1 MQIVNERRQDMALT
15 TNPELERRKRRRELG
30 VALFAA
36 ILIGLLFSAE
46 AQLAKSADDIPLAGH
61 LLLFG
66 LLSVVTLLLI
76 LMIFFLIRNIFKL
89 FFERRRSILGSNL
102 KTRLGLAFVALTLI
116 PTVVLFI
123 ASAGVLHTTI
133 ESWFK
138 TQVEDSLQSAL
149 VVAQT
154 YYQYAA
160 EKVLSSAAR
169 LARTIQTDGLLN
181 PSQQDLL
188 KEYIQDRLSL
198 EGISSVQIYFADG
211 ARPVLV
217 KDPSIGQVSVPPP
230 LPSFLKIGFSGNE
243 TSQIIPL
250 DGGSDLIRGIVSIK
264 GSPSDIGPAVLVA
277 DYYIPTSLATRLLTV
292 STAYGDY
299 QEAKRMRGPIKTI
312 YILILLVVALLV
324 IFIGLWFG
332 MTMARDIT
340 DPILS
345 LAEGTEK
352 IAAGDL
358 EVHIEPAGDDELSV
372 LVRSFN
378 KMAEDLRKGRD
389 ELVRM
394 NLDLE
399 SRRKYMET
407 ILRNIAAG
415 VLALDAGKRISALNN
430 SARVILGIEESEVI
444 GKTFTD
450 VLPNSSASMVSNA
463 LDELFRTE
471 KEIVEQQVTLTF
483 PQHVL
488 TLLCFFSR
496 LTDEDGKDMGFV
508 LVCED
513 ITYLLK
519 AQRMAAWREVARR
532 IAHEIKNPLTPIQ
545 LNAQRIRKKYMDRLY
560 PDSDVLD
567 RCTHT
572 IIDQVE
578 VLKNMVNE
586 FSRFARMPSATLS
599 PNDVNQLVKE
609 VVELYSEGNESTVFR
624 LDLDPNLPLLA
635 TDKEQMKRAIV
646 NLMDNAVAAVAAE
659 GRVIVRTRYNRGL
672 SMASVEVSD
681 NGPGIDPKDRD
692 RLFEP
697 YFSRRPGGT
706 GLGLTIVN
714 TIVADHNGFVRI
726 RDNED
731 GGVTF
736 VIELPVKRQV
746 P

>member
-1 MQIVNERRQDMALT
+1 MSPSV
-15 TNPELERRKRRRELG
+15 NPELERRKRRRELG

-36 ILIGLLFSAE
+36 ILIGLLFLTE
-46 AQLAKSADDIPLAGH
+46 AQLAKSSDDIPLAGH

-76 LMIFFLIRNIFKL
+76 LMIFFLIRNLFKL
-89 FFERRRSILGSNL
+89 FFERRRNILGSNI
-102 KTRLGLAFVALTLI
+102 KTRLSLAFVALTLI

-138 TQVEDSLQSAL
+138 TQVEESLQSAL

-160 EKVLSSAAR
+160 EKVLSSASR
-169 LARTIQTDGLLN
+169 LAGTIQAEDLLD
-181 PSQQDLL
+181 PSQQDYL
-188 KEYIQDRLSL
+188 KKYIRDRLSL
-198 EGISSVQIYFADG
+198 EGISSVQIYFAD
-211 ARPVLV
+211 AAPPLLI
-217 KDPSIGQVSVPPP
+217 KDASISQVAVPPP
-230 LPSFLKIGFSGNE
+230 PPSFLKIGFGGNE

-250 DGGSDLIRGIVSIK
+250 EGGSDLIRGIVPIK
-264 GSPSDIGPAVLVA
+264 GSPPGRQHAVLVA

-324 IFIGLWFG
+324 IFIGFWFG

-358 EVHIEPAGDDELSV
+358 DVHIEPTGDDELSV
-372 LVRSFN
+372 LVKSFN

-389 ELVRM
+389 ELIRM

-415 VLALDAGKRISALNN
+415 VLALDAEQRISAVNN
-430 SARVILGIEESEVI
+430 SARIILGIEDSDVV
-444 GKTFTD
+444 GKPYEE
-450 VLPNSSASMVSNA
+450 VLPHPSASMVRNA

-483 PQHVL
+483 PRHVV

-496 LTDEDGKDMGFV
+496 LKDEDGRDVGFV

-545 LNAQRIRKKYMDRLY
+545 LNAQRIRKKYMDRLH

-567 RCTHT
+567 RCTRT

-586 FSRFARMPSATLS
+586 FSRFARMPAATLA
-599 PNDVNQLVKE
+599 PNDINKLVEE
-609 VVELYSEGNESTVFR
+609 VVELYSEGSEGTIFR
-624 LDLDPNLPLLA
+624 SELDPNLPLLA
-635 TDKEQMKRAIV
+635 IDKEQMKRAIV
-646 NLMDNAVAAVAAE
+646 NLMDNAAAAVGADGE
-659 GRVIVRTRYNRGL
+659 VTVRTRYNKAL
-672 SMASVEVSD
+672 SLASVEVSD
-681 NGPGIDPKDRD
+681 NGPGIDPKDKD

-726 RDNED
+726 RDNAD
-731 GGVTF
+731 KGVTF

-746 P
+746 AER

>member
-1 MQIVNERRQDMALT
+1 
-15 TNPELERRKRRRELG
+15 
-30 VALFAA
+30 
-36 ILIGLLFSAE
+36 
-46 AQLAKSADDIPLAGH
+46 
-61 LLLFG
+61 
-66 LLSVVTLLLI
+66 
-76 LMIFFLIRNIFKL
+76 
-89 FFERRRSILGSNL
+89 
-102 KTRLGLAFVALTLI
+102 LAFVALTLI

-160 EKVLSSAAR
+160 EKVLSSASR
-169 LARTIQTDGLLN
+169 LAGAIQAESLLD
-181 PSQQDLL
+181 PSHQDYL
-188 KEYIQDRLSL
+188 KKYIRDRLSL
-198 EGISSVQIYFADG
+198 EGISSVQIYFAD
-211 ARPVLV
+211 ASPPLLI
-217 KDPSIGQVSVPPP
+217 KDASINQVAVPPP
-230 LPSFLKIGFSGNE
+230 PPSFLKIGFGGNE

-250 DGGSDLIRGIVSIK
+250 EGGSDLIRGIVPIK
-264 GSPSDIGPAVLVA
+264 GGSSGSQSAVLVA

-324 IFIGLWFG
+324 IFIGFWFG

-358 EVHIEPAGDDELSV
+358 DVHIEPTGDDELSV
-372 LVRSFN
+372 LVKSFN

-389 ELVRM
+389 DLIRM

-415 VLALDAGKRISALNN
+415 VLALDAEQRISAVNN
-430 SARVILGIEESEVI
+430 SARIILGIEES
-444 GKTFTD
+444 D
-450 VLPNSSASMVSNA
+450 VVGRPYEDALPQPSASMVKNA

-483 PQHVL
+483 PRHVV

-496 LTDEDGKDMGFV
+496 LRDEDGRDMGFV

-545 LNAQRIRKKYMDRLY
+545 LNAQRLRKKYMDRLH

-567 RCTHT
+567 RCTRT

-586 FSRFARMPSATLS
+586 FSRFARMPAATLA
-599 PNDVNQLVKE
+599 PNDINELVEE
-609 VVELYSEGNESTVFR
+609 VVELYAEGSEGTIFR
-624 LDLDPNLPLLA
+624 SELDPNLPLLA
-635 TDKEQMKRAIV
+635 IDKEQMKRAIV
-646 NLMDNAVAAVAAE
+646 NLMDNAAAAVGPDGE
-659 GRVIVRTRYNRGL
+659 VIVRTRYNRAL
-672 SMASVEVSD
+672 SLASIEVSD
-681 NGPGIDPKDRD
+681 NGPGIDPQDKD

-726 RDNED
+726 RDNAEK
-731 GGVTF
+731 GVTF

-746 P
+746 AQR

>member
-1 MQIVNERRQDMALT
+1 M
-15 TNPELERRKRRRELG
+15 
-30 VALFAA
+30 ALFAA
-36 ILIGLLFSAE
+36 ILIGLLFLTE
-46 AQLAKSADDIPLAGH
+46 TQLAKSTDDIPLAGH

-66 LLSVVTLLLI
+66 LLSVVILLLI
-76 LMIFFLIRNIFKL
+76 LMIFFLIRNLFKL
-89 FFERRRSILGSNL
+89 FFERRRNILGSNI
-102 KTRLGLAFVALTLI
+102 KTRLSLAFVALTLI

-160 EKVLSSAAR
+160 EKVLSSASR
-169 LARTIQTDGLLN
+169 LAGAIQAESLLD
-181 PSQQDLL
+181 PSHQDYL
-188 KEYIQDRLSL
+188 KKYIRDRLSL
-198 EGISSVQIYFADG
+198 EGISSVQIYFAD
-211 ARPVLV
+211 ASPPLLI
-217 KDPSIGQVSVPPP
+217 KDASINQVAVPPP
-230 LPSFLKIGFSGNE
+230 PPSFLKIGFGGNE

-250 DGGSDLIRGIVSIK
+250 EGGSDLIRGIVPIK
-264 GSPSDIGPAVLVA
+264 GGSSGSQSAVLVA

-324 IFIGLWFG
+324 IFIGFWFG

-358 EVHIEPAGDDELSV
+358 DVHIEPTGDDELSV
-372 LVRSFN
+372 LVKSFN

-389 ELVRM
+389 DLIRM

-415 VLALDAGKRISALNN
+415 VLALDAEQRISAVNN
-430 SARVILGIEESEVI
+430 SARIILGIEES
-444 GKTFTD
+444 D
-450 VLPNSSASMVSNA
+450 VVGRPYEDALPQPSASMVKNA

-483 PQHVL
+483 PRHVV

-496 LTDEDGKDMGFV
+496 LRDEDGRDMGFV

-545 LNAQRIRKKYMDRLY
+545 LNAQRLRKKYMDRLH

-567 RCTHT
+567 RCTRT

-586 FSRFARMPSATLS
+586 FSRFARMPAATLA
-599 PNDVNQLVKE
+599 PNDINELVEE
-609 VVELYSEGNESTVFR
+609 VVELYAEGSEGTIFR
-624 LDLDPNLPLLA
+624 SELDPNLPLLA
-635 TDKEQMKRAIV
+635 IDKEQMKRAIV
-646 NLMDNAVAAVAAE
+646 NLMDNAAAAVGPDGE
-659 GRVIVRTRYNRGL
+659 VIVRTRYNRAL
-672 SMASVEVSD
+672 SLASIEVSD
-681 NGPGIDPKDRD
+681 NGPGIDPQDKD

-726 RDNED
+726 RDNAEK
-731 GGVTF
+731 GVTF

-746 P
+746 AQR

>member
-1 MQIVNERRQDMALT
+1 MTSAI
-15 TNPELERRKRRRELG
+15 NPELERKKRRRELG

-46 AQLAKSADDIPLAGH
+46 ARLAKSADDIPLAGH

-89 FFERRRSILGSNL
+89 FFERRQSILGSNI
-102 KTRLGLAFVALTLI
+102 KTRLSLAFVALTLI

-160 EKVLSSAAR
+160 EKVISSAAR
-169 LARTIQTDGLLN
+169 VSATINADGLLD
-181 PSQQDLL
+181 PSRQDIL
-188 KEYIQDRLSL
+188 KNYVQDRLSL

-211 ARPVLV
+211 SRPILV
-217 KDPSIGQVSVPPP
+217 KDPSIAHVSVPPP
-230 LPSFLKIGFSGNE
+230 PPSFLKIGFSGNE

-250 DGGSDLIRGIVSIK
+250 EGGSDLIRGIVPIIN
-264 GSPSDIGPAVLVA
+264 SPSGTGGSVLVA
-277 DYYIPTSLATRLLTV
+277 DYYIPTSLATKLLNV

-352 IAAGDL
+352 IASGDL
-358 EVHIEPAGDDELSV
+358 DVHIEPAGDDELSV
-372 LVRSFN
+372 LVKSFN

-389 ELVRM
+389 ELIRM
-394 NLDLE
+394 NLNLE

-415 VLALDAGKRISALNN
+415 VLALDADKRISAINN
-430 SARVILGIEESEVI
+430 SARVILGIEESEVV
-444 GKTFTD
+444 GRSFRD
-450 VLPNSSASMVSNA
+450 VLPEPSVAMINNA
-463 LDELFRTE
+463 LEELSRTE
-471 KEIVEQQVTLTF
+471 KEIVEQQVTLTL
-483 PQHVL
+483 PSHVV

-496 LTDEDGKDMGFV
+496 LTDEDGRAMGLV

-545 LNAQRIRKKYMDRLY
+545 LNAQRIRKKYMERLY
-560 PDSDVLD
+560 PDTEVLD
-567 RCTHT
+567 RCTRT

-586 FSRFARMPSATLS
+586 FSRFARMPAATLA
-599 PNDVNQLVKE
+599 PNDINELVRE
-609 VVELYSEGNESTVFR
+609 VVELYSEGNELTTFKV
-624 LDLDPNLPLLA
+624 DLDRSLPFLA
-635 TDKEQMKRAIV
+635 IDKEQMKRAIV
-646 NLMDNAVAAVAAE
+646 NLMDNAVAAVAGE
-659 GRVIVRTRYNRGL
+659 GEVTVRTRYDRGL
-672 SMASVEVSD
+672 SMATVEVSD
-681 NGPGIDPKDRD
+681 NGPGIDPKDRE

-714 TIVADHNGFVRI
+714 TIVADHNGFVRV
-726 RDNED
+726 RDNKD
-731 GGVTF
+731 KGVTF
-736 VIELPVKRQV
+736 VIELPVRRQV
-746 P
+746 S

>member
-1 MQIVNERRQDMALT
+1 MAT
-15 TNPELERRKRRRELG
+15 PINPELERTKRRRELG

-36 ILIGLLFSAE
+36 ILIGLLFLAE
-46 AQLAKSADDIPLAGH
+46 SQLAKSADDIPLAGH

-89 FFERRRSILGSNL
+89 FFERRRSILGSNI
-102 KTRLGLAFVALTLI
+102 KTRLSLAFVALTLI

-138 TQVEDSLQSAL
+138 TQVEESLQSAL

-169 LARTIQTDGLLN
+169 LASTIQTDNFLN
-181 PSQQDLL
+181 RSEQDSL
-188 KEYIQDRLSL
+188 KQYVQNRLSI

-211 ARPVLV
+211 ARPILV
-217 KDPSIGQVSVPPP
+217 KDSSIAHVSVPPP
-230 LPSFLKIGFSGNE
+230 PPSFLKIGFSGNR

-250 DGGSDLIRGIVSIK
+250 EGGSDLIRGIVPIAI
-264 GSPSDIGPAVLVA
+264 SPSGNVSAVLVA
-277 DYYIPTSLATRLLTV
+277 DYYIPTSLATKLLTV

-312 YILILLVVALLV
+312 YVLILLVVALLV

-352 IAAGDL
+352 IAAGNLD
-358 EVHIEPAGDDELSV
+358 VHIEPIGDDELSV

-389 ELVRM
+389 DLLRM

-399 SRRKYMET
+399 SRRRYMET

-415 VLALDAGKRISALNN
+415 VLALDADKKVSAINN
-430 SARVILGIEESEVI
+430 SARVILGIEEREVS
-444 GKTFTD
+444 GRLFME
-450 VLPNSSASMVSNA
+450 VLPPPSASMILNA
-463 LDELFRTE
+463 LEELFRTE
-471 KEIVEQQVTLTF
+471 KEIVEQQVTLNF
-483 PQHVL
+483 PRHVS
-488 TLLCFFSR
+488 TVLCFFSR
-496 LTDEDGKDMGFV
+496 LRDEDGRDMGFV

-567 RCTHT
+567 RCTRT

-586 FSRFARMPSATLS
+586 FSRFARMPAATLA
-599 PNDVNQLVKE
+599 PNDMNQLVKE

-624 LDLDPNLPLLA
+624 LDLDPNLPFLA
-635 TDKEQMKRAIV
+635 IDKEQMKRAIV
-646 NLMDNAVAAVAAE
+646 NLMDNAVAAVGSAGE
-659 GRVIVRTRYNRGL
+659 VVVRTRYNRGL
-672 SMASVEVSD
+672 SMATVEVSD
-681 NGPGIDPKDRD
+681 NGPGIDPKDRE

-731 GGVTF
+731 KGVTF
-736 VIELPVKRQV
+736 VIELPVRRQV
-746 P
+746 A